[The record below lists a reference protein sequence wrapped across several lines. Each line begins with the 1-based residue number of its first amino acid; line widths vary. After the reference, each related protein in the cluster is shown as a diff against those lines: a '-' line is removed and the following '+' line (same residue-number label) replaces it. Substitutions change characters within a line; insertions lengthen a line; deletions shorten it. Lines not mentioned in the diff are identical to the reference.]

1 MITRGCPTQRM
12 DAHATH
18 VDGQC
23 RAAWMPTHRQLGG
36 QKSRFGQPQRLATSS
51 GWAATKMWPRW
62 NVGHPRGRL
71 GLLVGQ
77 PHVWAWPPL
86 GICGKPHAF
95 MWAQQLATS
104 GVMGGH
110 VSAWPG
116 PVLGA
121 WVCCAGG
128 HAYIVRGRR
137 CCVRSQ
143 ARVTGVQRK
152 TWADVRT
159 EWNPTRY
166 TWARMDAI
174 IACAYVG
181 PRVMEQNLTLSERE
195 GYESYGSEFSS
206 PNPYGIVARILSIQ
220 SEGL

>member
-1 MITRGCPTQRM
+1 MVSQATHVASHTYWMDAHVIAHGCPTQRM

-51 GWAATKMWPRW
+51 SWTATKMWPRW

-71 GLLVGQ
+71 GLLVDF
-77 PHVWAWPPL
+77 HTFWPGHL
-86 GICGKPHAF
+86 WGYVANLTRLVAI
-95 MWAQQLATS
+95 S
-104 GVMGGH
+104 GGPRCTLRWCTL
-110 VSAWPG
+110 SAWPG
-116 PVLGA
+116 PVLGV

-128 HAYIVRGRR
+128 HAYIVRGRG

-181 PRVMEQNLTLSERE
+181 PRVRRAK
-195 GYESYGSEFSS
+195 F
-206 PNPYGIVARILSIQ
+206 NPL
-220 SEGL
+220 